1 MRYVFL
7 IFVLGVIGV
16 LAILGPRG
24 GVSTR
29 PPLEVFSDMDRMPKY
44 HPQAKSAFFADGRTD
59 RLPVDG
65 TVPRGTDY
73 EDEYYGTGK
82 NGEVFGKGFTIEVDY
97 DAISR
102 GEQRYNI
109 YCAVCHG
116 AAGDGDSITKKYG
129 MLTVANLTDQRLVDY
144 ADGQLYDVVKNG
156 KGLMLGYADRLT
168 VEDRWNVVLYVRA
181 LQRAANGTVDDLT
194 PVKREEL
201 GL

>member
-7 IFVLGVIGV
+7 IFILGVIGA

-24 GVSTR
+24 EVSTR
-29 PPLEVFSDMDRMPKY
+29 PPLEVFPDMDRMPKY
-44 HPQAKSAFFADGRTD
+44 HPQAKSAFFADGRSD
-59 RLPVDG
+59 RLPVEG
-65 TVPRGTDY
+65 TVARGSYY

-82 NGEVFGKGFTIEVDY
+82 NGEAFGKGFPIEVNN

-102 GEQRYNI
+102 GEERYNI
-109 YCAVCHG
+109 YCTVCHG

-129 MLTVANLTDQRLVDY
+129 MLTVANLNDQRLVDY
-144 ADGQLYDVVKNG
+144 TDGQLYDVVKNG
-156 KGLMLGYADRLT
+156 KGLMLGYGDRLS

-181 LQRAANGTVDDLT
+181 LQRAANGSVDDLT
-194 PVKREEL
+194 PAKREEL